1 MPQMDSGLSSFGSA
15 RSVTMSAGMYL
26 FQSISHLIVRN
37 VEVKWMEVLTMAE
50 TNTVTITL
58 EEYFDLRQKAEMN
71 GFLMNELGRIQ
82 QQMSE
87 FDNRLF
93 KCESKM

>member
-1 MPQMDSGLSSFGSA
+1 
-15 RSVTMSAGMYL
+15 
-26 FQSISHLIVRN
+26 
-37 VEVKWMEVLTMAE
+37 MAE